1 MKVITLLNSEGTP
14 EEILKNPKEFFKY
27 HCSDCTTLVTKNTK
41 DTSATIMFGY
51 DMYTENEDGSVCNSS
66 NDKPHYYIEVWEN
79 WDEDD
84 EGEETPD
91 APYETYWIEDIDDF
105 QEVLETYYQALDIA
119 YEILYN
125 KTTKEVE

>member
-14 EEILKNPKEFFKY
+14 EEILKYPNEFFKY
-27 HCSDCTTLVTKNTK
+27 HCSDCTTLVTKSTK
-41 DTSATIMFGY
+41 DNSATIMFGY
-51 DMYTENEDGSVCNSS
+51 DMYTENEDGTICNSP
-66 NDKPHYYIEVWEN
+66 NDTPHYYIEVWKD

-84 EGEETPD
+84 EEEETPD

-105 QEVLETYYQALDIA
+105 QNVLETYYDALDKA

-125 KTTKEVE
+125 KNEEEV